1 VTVPNL
7 SLQRC
12 FNHALREAAARCP
25 ECSRFFCR
33 ECVAEHDDRVLCAS
47 CLKKLAESGPSKR
60 RAFSTLMRSAQVL
73 VGVLVAWFFFFMIGE
88 SLLRLPASFHDSSVW
103 QDPWRTPEIDPQ

>member
-1 VTVPNL
+1 MTVPNL

-12 FNHALREAAARCP
+12 FNHISREAAARCP

-33 ECVAEHDDRVLCAS
+33 ECVAEHEDRVLCAS
-47 CLKKLAESGPSKR
+47 CLKKLSESGPSKR
-60 RAFSTLMRSAQVL
+60 HAFATVMRSAQVV

-103 QDPWRTPEIDPQ
+103 EDPWIDPQ